1 MKESLVALDAPR
13 EEAEGRD
20 GLPGEAPD
28 GAGNGTQ
35 DATWRAHYEEVLL
48 VEDHA
53 AAAAGLRRVAEAAFP
68 GCRVRWASTL
78 AEAKGLLEESWEFGL
93 ALVDLALPDGTGV
106 ELLEHLQRSR
116 PEVLCVVTTI
126 YDDDDHLF
134 PVLSAGAAGY
144 LLKDQASAAL
154 VRQLR
159 AVSEGLPPLSPR
171 VARRM
176 LTFFQ
181 QQRGGAASGAGV
193 AAQAAM
199 RSPGSASM
207 GASMGAPAGGRS
219 AGLTRRETEV
229 LSLIARGL
237 QRGEVGALLS
247 VSENTVAKYI
257 KDIYR
262 KLNIS
267 SRAEAALEASRR
279 GLL

>member
-1 MKESLVALDAPR
+1 MKESVVELAEPRGEASAQNGSQDAP
-13 EEAEGRD
+13 
-20 GLPGEAPD
+20 
-28 GAGNGTQ
+28 
-35 DATWRAHYEEVLL
+35 WRSHYEEVLL
-48 VEDHA
+48 LEDHKA
-53 AAAAGLRRVAEAAFP
+53 AAEGLRQVVQTAFP

-78 AEAKGLLEESWEFGL
+78 AEARGLLEESREFGL

-134 PVLSAGAAGY
+134 PALSAGAAGY
-144 LLKDQASAAL
+144 LLKDEAPAAL

-171 VARRM
+171 VARRI

-181 QQRGGAASGAGV
+181 QQGSGPALRAGV
-193 AAQAAM
+193 AGQAEA
-199 RSPGSASM
+199 RTPGSAPL
-207 GASMGAPAGGRS
+207 GALVGGRS

-237 QRGEVGALLS
+237 QRGEVGAILS